1 MDIIRSIAQF
11 IGRFN
16 EGMGRLISWLATFLV
31 IVVVTNVVL
40 RYFFG
45 ASQQWLSELAWHF
58 FAILFLLGGGYA
70 LKHGRHVRVD
80 VAYSRLSEKGKSW
93 IDLGGSFLFLIPFCL
108 LVITRSWDYVMRAM
122 PRRGVPDG
130 DGMMAYISWFIK
142 NAEHSNQPGGL
153 PLRLVIKFM
162 IVLGFG
168 FLLLQALSMFL
179 EAFASV
185 VRPKNPESTHAQ
197 RTTFRGIIV
206 TVCML
211 IISWMVI
218 YIFNLRGEGLGVLL
232 FAELFVFILL
242 GFPVAF
248 TLGGAAVIFGFFFA
262 DSTLFFNFLPS
273 RIYGIMGRE
282 ILMAVP
288 LFVYM
293 GIMLEKS
300 GLAERLLETMAL
312 LFGRFRGGLALAV
325 VVVGALL
332 AASTGI
338 VGATVVTMGL
348 ISLPTMLKRGYSPE
362 LATGT
367 IASSGTLGQII
378 PPSIVLILLSSQLS
392 SSAGSSM
399 VTVGDLFKAAVVP
412 AILLVVGYAIYIL
425 LMALFKGDKAPAMPA
440 EEVQAFREQGM
451 AKRLIRALLL
461 PLALIVSV
469 LGSIFSGLASP
480 TEAAAVGA
488 LGATI
493 LTATEGKFN
502 LKIVKEVARETTHL
516 TCMVFLILLGA
527 TAFSLVFRDLGGDL
541 YLVSL
546 ITDANLPPWAFL
558 LMVMFIIFVAGFFI
572 DFIEIIFIIVPVVTP
587 VFVAYDMNLVWIGIL
602 MALNLQTSFLSP
614 PFGFSLFYLK
624 GVAPPSITTAQ
635 IYRGI
640 IPFVLIQ
647 LVVLA
652 LAIIFPELVLMW
664 VE

>member
-1 MDIIRSIAQF
+1 MDVIRSIARF
-11 IGRFN
+11 IGLFN
-16 EGMGRLISWLATFLV
+16 EWMGRSVSWLATFLV
-31 IVVVTNVVL
+31 IVVAANVIM
-40 RYFFG
+40 RYFF
-45 ASQQWLSELAWHF
+45 ASSQQWLSELAWHF
-58 FAILFLLGGGYA
+58 FAMLFLLGAGYA

-80 VAYSRLSEKGKSW
+80 VIYSRLSEKGKSW
-93 IDLGGSFLFLIPFCL
+93 IDLGGSFLFLIPFCV
-108 LVITRSWDYVMRAM
+108 LVISRSWDYVLRAL
-122 PRRGVPDG
+122 PRGAAPEG
-130 DGMMAYISWFIK
+130 EGLMAYVSWFIQ
-142 NAEHSNQPGGL
+142 NAEQSDQPGGI
-153 PLRLVIKFM
+153 PLRFVIKLM
-162 IVLGFG
+162 IVLGFF
-168 FLLLQALSMFL
+168 FLLLQALSLFL
-179 EAFASV
+179 EALASV
-185 VRPKNPESTHAQ
+185 IRPQNPDSTHAE
-197 RTTFRGIIV
+197 RTRFRGIIV
-206 TVCML
+206 AVCML
-211 IISWMVI
+211 IISWMII
-218 YIFNLRGEGLGVLL
+218 YTFNLQGEGLAVLL
-232 FAELFVFILL
+232 FGELFVFILM

-262 DSTLFFNFLPS
+262 DSPAFFNFLPS
-273 RIYGIMGRE
+273 RIYGIMNRE

-288 LFVYM
+288 LFIYM

-325 VVVGALL
+325 IVVGALL

-399 VTVGDLFKAAVVP
+399 ATVGDLFKAAVIP
-412 AILLVVGYAIYIL
+412 SLLLVVGYVLYIVF
-425 LMALFKGDKAPAMPA
+425 MAFFKGEKAPAMPP
-440 EEVQAFREQGM
+440 EEVKAFREKGM

-461 PLALIVSV
+461 PLSLIVAV
-469 LGSIFSGLASP
+469 LGSIFTGFASP

-488 LGATI
+488 LGATL
-493 LTATEGKFN
+493 LTAIEGKFN
-502 LKIVKEVARETTHL
+502 FSIVKDVARETTHL

-541 YLVSL
+541 YLVGL

-558 LMVMFIIFVAGFFI
+558 LMVMLIIFVAGFFI

-587 VFVAYDMNLVWIGIL
+587 VFVAYDMDLVWIGIL

-624 GVAPPSITTAQ
+624 GVAPPSVTTAQ

-640 IPFVLIQ
+640 VPFVLIQ
-647 LVVLA
+647 LAVLA
-652 LAIIFPELVLMW
+652 LAIIFPELVIW
-664 VE
+664 